1 MIIQKLN
8 WDSEF
13 FGRRIGRLKVDC
25 LSGELSEFQNEF
37 DLIYV
42 ETSCDS
48 TCCAPTSHPNWFDA
62 GRKLT
67 FTTATHDEQED
78 PSIIQLTTRSPE
90 LQQLAWLSG
99 HQSRY
104 RLDPNFTEEDYKRL
118 YTRWID
124 ACLEGQWNAAVLG
137 IERHGEL
144 AGFVTVES
152 IADHS
157 RIGLIAVHPD
167 HQGQG
172 LSGQLI
178 RASSVTASKKG
189 HTELRVSTQHTNEA
203 AIHAYT
209 RRGFNN
215 LSSIQHYHWW
225 PQAAP

>member
-1 MIIQKLN
+1 MTIHKLE

-13 FGRRIGRLKVDC
+13 FGRLIGRLQVDC
-25 LSGELSEFQNEF
+25 LGNKLPEFPGEF

-42 ETSCDS
+42 ETTCKND
-48 TCCAPTSHPNWFDA
+48 CCAPQSHPTWFDA
-62 GRKLT
+62 RQKLT
-67 FTTATHDEQED
+67 FTKATHGGHED
-78 PSIIQLTTRSPE
+78 AAITQLTTRTPE
-90 LQQLAWLSG
+90 LERLAWLSG

-104 RLDPNFTEEDYKRL
+104 RLDPNFTKEEYQRL

-124 ACLEGQWNAAVLG
+124 ACLEGKWNSTILG

-152 IADHS
+152 LRDHA
-157 RIGLIAVHPD
+157 RIGLIAVNPD

-178 RASSVTASKKG
+178 RAAVTTASEKG
-189 HTELRVSTQHTNEA
+189 HSELRVSTQHTNQA
-203 AIHAYT
+203 AIHAYLN
-209 RRGFNN
+209 RGFSA

-225 PQAAP
+225 VK

>member
-1 MIIQKLN
+1 MTIQKLE

-13 FGRRIGRLKVDC
+13 FGRRIGRLQMDC
-25 LSGELSEFQNEF
+25 LGNELPEFPSEL

-42 ETSCDS
+42 ETACEND
-48 TCCAPTSHPNWFDA
+48 CCAPQSHPTWFDA

-67 FTTATHDEQED
+67 FTADTHDGQTA
-78 PSIIQLTTRSPE
+78 PSIIQLTTQSPE
-90 LQQLAWLSG
+90 LQKLAWLSG

-104 RLDPNFTEEDYKRL
+104 RLDPNFTKEEYRRL

-124 ACLEGQWNAAVLG
+124 ACLEGQWDATILG

-152 IADHS
+152 LTDHA
-157 RIGLIAVHPD
+157 RIGLIAVHSD

-172 LSGQLI
+172 LSSHLI
-178 RASSVTASKKG
+178 RAAKISAKEKG
-189 HTELRVSTQHTNEA
+189 HSELRVSTQHTNHA
-203 AIHAYT
+203 AIYAYLNG
-209 RRGFNN
+209 GFRS

-225 PQAAP
+225 VK